1 MAEGGY
7 ARFLSDTKM
16 ADIDILSVTDEGSD
30 VSPDT
35 WFGGCIY
42 NQVWGLERGGV
53 GWGIGC
59 RVRSRSLSEIL
70 SRASAIITSM

>member
-16 ADIDILSVTDEGSD
+16 FDIALLSVTDEGSD

-42 NQVWGLERGGV
+42 NQVIGIGGRGG
-53 GWGIGC
+53 GFGC
-59 RVRSRSLSEIL
+59 RSRTRSLS
-70 SRASAIITSM
+70 